1 MPEAVSHSRR
11 MVNRSVSGQ
20 LSGVFR
26 LPQLFYGFG
35 GVLLCK
41 GDAVV
46 GTCHLAGGRQAVLL
60 HQIVQLFSKCG
71 IFIGDQF
78 QMPQKKCFSYRNGGV
93 GNCLRNGTAL
103 AVGNRF

>member
-1 MPEAVSHSRR
+1 M
-11 MVNRSVSGQ
+11 
-20 LSGVFR
+20 FC

-35 GVLLCK
+35 GVFLCK
-41 GDAVV
+41 GDAIG
-46 GTCHLAGGRQAVLL
+46 GTCYLAGRGQTVLL
-60 HQIVQLFSKCG
+60 HQVVQLFPKCG

-78 QMPQKKCFSYRNGGV
+78 QMPQKKCFSYWNGGV